1 MFEKVLLA
9 IDLNE
14 AKGSVKAATAAK
26 MLIEQSGGSLH
37 VVNVL
42 PDVGMA
48 MVGASIGPELRK
60 QVMDEAKSA
69 LAAFAETNLP
79 DLPMHNLHIVQGTIY
94 DRIIHTANEIDA
106 DTIVVG
112 AHRPEFKDYLVG
124 PNAAR
129 VVRHADQTVLVVR

>member
-14 AKGSVKAATAAK
+14 ADGSVKAATAAK

-42 PDVGMA
+42 PDTGMA

-60 QVMDEAKSA
+60 QVLDEAKTA
-69 LAAFAETNLP
+69 LAAFAEANLP

-94 DRIIHTANEIDA
+94 DRIIHTAEEIDA